1 MITLGDRVKDT
12 LNGFKGIAI
21 GRAVYLHGCA
31 QILIKAERLKDG
43 VPADGHWIDEQ
54 RIITLKRMPINVSK
68 ESSAKSGGPQH
79 SPKGN
84 SAKTGGSMGS
94 LKR

>member
-1 MITLGDRVKDT
+1 MITLGNRVKDT
-12 LNGFKGIAI
+12 LTGFKGIGI
-21 GRAVYLHGCA
+21 GRAVYLYGCS
-31 QILIKAERLKDG
+31 QILIKSEKLKEG
-43 VPADGHWIDEQ
+43 SPTDGHWIDEQ
-54 RIITLKRMPINVSK
+54 RIITLKIMPINVSK